1 MRGCGESELKFV
13 EGEEAVES
21 PGPPPEPR
29 AQEPRAPVPEPG
41 LDLSL
46 SPRGGRSAGVGLGE
60 GAWPPS
66 CRRPGVRF
74 HLAPPSPVRPEPLSP
89 AAAPSDKPAAPQEL
103 EAPARQSSMALSL
116 ELQAARAA
124 SMGQFDATKAVE
136 EQLRKSFQIRCG
148 LEDSVAEGELG
159 ERPVGRGSL
168 SEGASLTPTP
178 SALSG
183 LNVPRSKRLFRD
195 LVSLQVP
202 EEQVLNAALREKLAL
217 LPPQARAPPPK
228 VKGPGLGLDLGSP
241 VLADSP
247 SSQPVT
253 LLWPRL
259 QQEPPGPGPDMTI
272 LCDPGTLFYESPHL
286 TLDGLPPLRLQPRPR
301 PSEDTFLMHRTL
313 RRWEA

>member
-46 SPRGGRSAGVGLGE
+46 SPRPESPEPRNCSPGRRKGRAERRGGA
-60 GAWPPS
+60 
-66 CRRPGVRF
+66 RRGRQVRF

-228 VKGPGLGLDLGSP
+228 
-241 VLADSP
+241 
-247 SSQPVT
+247 
-253 LLWPRL
+253 
-259 QQEPPGPGPDMTI
+259 EPPGPGPDMTI

>member
-1 MRGCGESELKFV
+1 MISSGGSELESV
-13 EGEEAVES
+13 EGEEAVAV

-46 SPRGGRSAGVGLGE
+46 SPQPESPEPRNCSPGRRKGRAERRGGTRKG
-60 GAWPPS
+60 
-66 CRRPGVRF
+66 RQVRF
-74 HLAPPSPVRPEPLSP
+74 RLAPPSPVRSEPLLP
-89 AAAPSDKPAAPQEL
+89 GAAPSDKPAAPREL
-103 EAPARQSSMALSL
+103 EVPALQSSLALSL

-124 SMGQFDATKAVE
+124 AGSQFDAAKAVE

-148 LEDSVAEGELG
+148 LEESV
-159 ERPVGRGSL
+159 
-168 SEGASLTPTP
+168 SE
-178 SALSG
+178 G

-228 VKGPGLGLDLGSP
+228 E
-241 VLADSP
+241 P
-247 SSQPVT
+247 S
-253 LLWPRL
+253 
-259 QQEPPGPGPDMTI
+259 GPGPDMTI
-272 LCDPGTLFYESPHL
+272 LCDPETLFYESPHL
-286 TLDGLPPLRLQPRPR
+286 TLDGLPPLRLQLRPR